1 MKSLCDVLE
10 HFLGFVCALA
20 VGSFTFLIILD
31 VACRFVFHFPIT
43 WLNELSIFLFQLTSF
58 TGATIALR
66 KGLHFGLGVMVQDI
80 WPKLS
85 KTLQPIA
92 IVVVAITSGLIVYL
106 AIIMAKQAWHSTYPP
121 LPLSQATIYV
131 VTMISAVIMVLFSI
145 EELLE
150 RFSTP
155 SQRSA

>member
-1 MKSLCDVLE
+1 MKSLCDALE
-10 HFLGFVCALA
+10 HILGFICAVA

-31 VACRFVFHFPIT
+31 VACRFIFHIPIT

-58 TGATIALR
+58 TGANIALR
-66 KGLHFGLGVMVQDI
+66 KGLHFGLGLMVQDI

-85 KTLQPIA
+85 KTLQPVA
-92 IVVVAITSGLIVYL
+92 IVVVAFTSCLIVYL
-106 AIIMAKQAWHSTYPP
+106 AYIMAKHAWNSTYTT
-121 LPLSQATIYV
+121 LPFSQATIYV
-131 VTMISAVIMVLFSI
+131 VTMISALIMVLFSI

-155 SQRSA
+155 FQRSA

>member
-66 KGLHFGLGVMVQDI
+66 KGLHFGLGLMVQDI

-92 IVVVAITSGLIVYL
+92 IVVVAITSCLIVYL
-106 AIIMAKQAWHSTYPP
+106 AIIMAKQAWHSTYTT
-121 LPLSQATIYV
+121 LPFSQATIYV

-150 RFSTP
+150 RFPTP

>member
-1 MKSLCDVLE
+1 MKFLCDALE
-10 HFLGFVCALA
+10 HILGFICAVA

-31 VACRFVFHFPIT
+31 VACRFIFHIPIT

-66 KGLHFGLGVMVQDI
+66 KGLHFGLGLMVQDI

-85 KTLQPIA
+85 KTLQPVA
-92 IVVVAITSGLIVYL
+92 IVVVAFTSCLIVYL
-106 AIIMAKQAWHSTYPP
+106 AYIMAKHAWNSTYTT
-121 LPLSQATIYV
+121 LPFSQATIYV
-131 VTMISAVIMVLFSI
+131 VTMISALIMVLFSI

-155 SQRSA
+155 FQRSA

>member
-1 MKSLCDVLE
+1 MKSLCDALE
-10 HFLGFVCALA
+10 LLLGFICAIA

-66 KGLHFGLGVMVQDI
+66 KGLHFGLGLMVQDI

-92 IVVVAITSGLIVYL
+92 IVVVTITSCLIVYL
-106 AIIMAKQAWHSTYPP
+106 AFIMAKQAWHSTYTT

-131 VTMISAVIMVLFSI
+131 VTMVSAVIMVLFSI
-145 EELLE
+145 EELLD

>member
-106 AIIMAKQAWHSTYPP
+106 AIIMAKQAWHSTYTT

>member
-66 KGLHFGLGVMVQDI
+66 KGLHFGLGLMVQDI

-106 AIIMAKQAWHSTYPP
+106 AIIMAKQAWHSTYTT

-155 SQRSA
+155 SHRSA